1 MAMQMASIDRLPN
14 NLNQRCEQR
23 RLLMMR
29 LRRAFLTLAPICFS
43 IVANAQTQP
52 QQPLITVIGS
62 AEVKVSPDEAVFEL
76 EAVTLDKDLNKA
88 KLLNDEK
95 VKNLLN
101 SVKPLLPDKR
111 LIQTGYIVL
120 SPQYD
125 FTKDDKR
132 VFLGYE
138 IKCDISIVLRD
149 LTRFDD
155 LLGEIVK
162 AGITKVKDV
171 ELRTT
176 QIRQHKDKARAM
188 AVKAA
193 QEKATAMA
201 TEIGQT
207 IGKAVVITEHSEG
220 GFSMGQGIRNATTT
234 VQGNLTDTDSLFAP
248 GLITVKASITASFEL
263 K

>member
-1 MAMQMASIDRLPN
+1 MNRLS
-14 NLNQRCEQR
+14 
-23 RLLMMR
+23 
-29 LRRAFLTLAPICFS
+29 RAFLTLMAVCFP

-62 AEVKVSPDEAVFEL
+62 AEVKVEPDEAVFRL
-76 EAVTLDKDLNKA
+76 EAVTLDKDLQKA

-101 SVKPLLPDKR
+101 SVKPLLPDNR
-111 LIQTGYIVL
+111 LIQTGYIAL

-138 IKCDISIVLRD
+138 IKCDISITLRD

-155 LLGEIVK
+155 LLGVIVK

-201 TEIGQT
+201 AEIGQT
-207 IGKAVVITEHSEG
+207 IGKAVVITEQSEG
-220 GFSMGQGIRNATTT
+220 SFLTPQTYTRNATTT
-234 VQGNLTDTDSLFAP
+234 VQGNLTDTDTLFAP
-248 GLITVKASITASFEL
+248 GLIAVKASITASFEL

>member
-1 MAMQMASIDRLPN
+1 MAIG
-14 NLNQRCEQR
+14 
-23 RLLMMR
+23 
-29 LRRAFLTLAPICFS
+29 FS

-62 AEVKVSPDEAVFEL
+62 AEVKVTPDEAVFKL
-76 EAVTLDKDLNKA
+76 EAVTLDKDVQKA

-101 SVKPLLPDKR
+101 SVKPLLPDNR

-120 SPQYD
+120 NPQYD
-125 FTKDDKR
+125 YTRNDKR
-132 VFLGYE
+132 VFLGYQ
-138 IKCDISIVLRD
+138 IKCDISITLRD

-162 AGITKVKDV
+162 AGITSVKDV

-201 TEIGQT
+201 SEIGQT

-220 GFSMGQGIRNATTT
+220 GFSRPPSLSNVNTSNVTTT
-234 VQGNLTDTDSLFAP
+234 MQGNLTDTDSLFAP

>member
-1 MAMQMASIDRLPN
+1 MIPRKITLLVLIATCCSI
-14 NLNQRCEQR
+14 
-23 RLLMMR
+23 
-29 LRRAFLTLAPICFS
+29 TT
-43 IVANAQTQP
+43 NAQTQP

-62 AEVKVSPDEAVFEL
+62 AEVKVTPDEAVFEL
-76 EAVTLDKDLNKA
+76 EAVTLDKDLQKA

-101 SVKPLLPDKR
+101 AVKPLLPDNR
-111 LIQTGYIVL
+111 LIQTGYVVL

-138 IKCDISIVLRD
+138 IKRDVSITLRD

-162 AGITKVKDV
+162 AGITRVKDV

-176 QIRQHKDKARAM
+176 RIRQHKDKARAM

-207 IGKAVVITEHSEG
+207 IGKAVVITEHGEG
-220 GFSMGQGIRNATTT
+220 GFTAGAMIRNATTT
-234 VQGNLTDTDSLFAP
+234 VQGDLTDSDSLFAP
-248 GLITVKASITASFEL
+248 GLITVKATITASFEL

>member
-1 MAMQMASIDRLPN
+1 
-14 NLNQRCEQR
+14 
-23 RLLMMR
+23 MMR

-62 AEVKVSPDEAVFEL
+62 AEVKVTPDEAVFEL
-76 EAVTLDKDLNKA
+76 EAVTIDKDLQKA

-95 VKNLLN
+95 VKTLLN
-101 SVKPLLPDKR
+101 SVKPLLPDNR

-125 FTKDDKR
+125 LTKNDKR

-149 LTRFDD
+149 LTRFDE

-162 AGITKVKDV
+162 AGITNVKDV

-193 QEKATAMA
+193 REKATAMA
-201 TEIGQT
+201 AEIGQT

-220 GFSMGQGIRNATTT
+220 GSLMSQTYTRNSTTT
-234 VQGNLTDTDSLFAP
+234 VQGNFTDTDSLFAP

>member
-1 MAMQMASIDRLPN
+1 MKQLG
-14 NLNQRCEQR
+14 
-23 RLLMMR
+23 
-29 LRRAFLTLAPICFS
+29 RAFFILAAICCS

-62 AEVKVSPDEAVFEL
+62 AEVKVAPDEAIFEL
-76 EAVTLDKDLNKA
+76 EVETLDKDLQKA

-95 VKNLLN
+95 VKKLL
-101 SVKPLLPDKR
+101 SAVAPLVTDQR
-111 LIQTGYIVL
+111 MIQTGYISL

-138 IKCDISIVLRD
+138 IKRDVSIVLRD
-149 LTRFDD
+149 LARFDN
-155 LLGEIVK
+155 LLGEIIKV
-162 AGITKVKDV
+162 GITKVKDV

-188 AVKAA
+188 AMKAA
-193 QEKATAMA
+193 QEKAAAMA
-201 TEIGQT
+201 AEIGQT
-207 IGKAVVITEHSEG
+207 IGKAIVITEQGEG
-220 GFSMGQGIRNATTT
+220 GSAFGGSAFTRNATTT
-234 VQGNLTDTDSLFAP
+234 VQGNLTDADSLFVP

>member
-1 MAMQMASIDRLPN
+1 
-14 NLNQRCEQR
+14 
-23 RLLMMR
+23 
-29 LRRAFLTLAPICFS
+29 
-43 IVANAQTQP
+43 
-52 QQPLITVIGS
+52 
-62 AEVKVSPDEAVFEL
+62 
-76 EAVTLDKDLNKA
+76 
-88 KLLNDEK
+88 
-95 VKNLLN
+95 
-101 SVKPLLPDKR
+101 LLPDNR

-120 SPQYD
+120 NPQYNY
-125 FTKDDKR
+125 TKDDKR
-132 VFLGYE
+132 VFLGYQ

-162 AGITKVKDV
+162 AGITRVNDV

-201 TEIGQT
+201 SEIGQT

-220 GFSMGQGIRNATTT
+220 GFSRPPSVSNAMTTM
-234 VQGNLTDTDSLFAP
+234 QGNLTDTDSLFAP